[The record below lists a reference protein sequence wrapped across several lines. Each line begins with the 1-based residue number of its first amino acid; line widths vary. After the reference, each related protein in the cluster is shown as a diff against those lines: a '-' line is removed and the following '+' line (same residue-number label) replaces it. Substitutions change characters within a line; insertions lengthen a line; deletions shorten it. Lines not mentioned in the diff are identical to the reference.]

1 MKNQILDPILQKYS
15 LNFTVS
21 DIYLKNTLNVS
32 FVEECPPK
40 ITVVVNNQVKIGLVV
55 TGRRFYSRSNT

>member
-1 MKNQILDPILQKYS
+1 MKNEILDPILQKYS

-40 ITVVVNNQVKIGLVV
+40 ITVVVNNQV
-55 TGRRFYSRSNT
+55 RSG